1 MPRVLLIVA
10 HRLDRSPGQ
19 RYRFE
24 QYLPYLEQHGFEFT
38 LANLLD
44 AADDRTFYGNGRTAG
59 KAWVLLKGAARRLRD
74 VTRAQ
79 DHDAILLFREA
90 YPLGST
96 WFERRLHKAG
106 VPMIF
111 DFDDAIWLDSTSDAN
126 RRFAWLKNGQKTNE
140 LIAMSQIVT
149 AGNAYLAN
157 YARQFNT
164 NVRIVPTTIDTGYY
178 TPRDETSAGD
188 AASAPAVIRIGWTG
202 SPTTIEHFRTAIP
215 ALTELKQRYGN
226 RLAFTVIGDP
236 SYRNAELDVQSLPWR
251 SATEVQDLRP
261 FDIGIM
267 PLPDD
272 EWTRGKCGAKGL
284 QYMALK
290 IPTVMSPVGVNTE
303 IIRHGQNGMLAS
315 TPQEWIDVLSQL
327 IDSAELRRRLGA
339 AGRETVIARYSVLS
353 QRDVYL
359 SIFREACVR
368 RHSP

>member
-44 AADDRTFYGNGRTAG
+44 AADDRTFYGHGGAAG

-74 VTRAQ
+74 VARAQ
-79 DHDAILLFREA
+79 EHDAILLFREA

-96 WFERRLHKAG
+96 WFERRFQNSG

-126 RRFAWLKNGQKTNE
+126 RRFAWMKNGQKTNE
-140 LIAMSQIVT
+140 LIAMSHIVT
-149 AGNAYLAN
+149 AGNTYLAN
-157 YARQFNT
+157 YARRFNA
-164 NVRIVPTTIDTGYY
+164 NVRIVPTTIDTGSY
-178 TPRDETSAGD
+178 TPRDEAPANDAGSAQ
-188 AASAPAVIRIGWTG
+188 AVIRIGWTG

-215 ALTELKQRYGN
+215 ALTELKRRYGN

-236 SYRNAELDVQSLPWR
+236 SYRDAELDVESLPWR
-251 SATEVQDLRP
+251 SATEVEDLRRL
-261 FDIGIM
+261 DIGIM

-303 IIRHGQNGMLAS
+303 IITHGQNGMLAS

-327 IDSAELRRRLGA
+327 IESAELRRRLGA
-339 AGRETVIARYSVLS
+339 AGRETVVARYSVLS

-359 SIFREACVR
+359 AVFREACAGR
-368 RHSP
+368 RAS